1 MALSGDIYGSTT
13 NRYVQPKISWVGV
26 QDITGNYTDVT
37 ATLAFSRTNT
47 GYTTYGP
54 WAGGITIN
62 GTRVAGSKQ
71 ISITYN
77 SNTFT
82 MTATVRV
89 PHNPDGSKS
98 ITISADGG
106 INTVFSIV
114 SCSAT
119 VELDSIPRQA
129 YIDATHSL
137 DFTDLDSPTVYF
149 NNPAGSAVKVQFCI
163 SWTGGD
169 DIAYRE
175 LDDYSHNYYTFNFT
189 SEELNALYNA
199 TLSGS
204 TSRYVTFYVT
214 TIIGNSRYESTAKG
228 LFTVTDCV
236 PDLNPTVIDDG
247 DASYLLTNDRNK
259 LIRYFNYPK
268 AIFNATA
275 KKGASITERFVTC
288 GSQPLSAEGDY
299 AQFNNVD
306 SNVFVFTVIDNRGN
320 RVEKTVTMD
329 MIDYVTLT
337 CNSEIE
343 PELNPDN
350 TAAIHFTANGSYFKG
365 SFGAVVN
372 TLGVEYRYKTNTT
385 DYPVDEEG
393 NEIWIPVTPTI
404 LETEGKYS
412 ATGTISDLDYRSTY
426 TVQVR
431 AKDAVYYWGVSAKDA
446 VIKIVP
452 VFDWGEHDFNFN
464 VPVTMPELSTEKA
477 TIGDIVI
484 EGSNTTFPNI
494 NATNI
499 NAKKVITDDLQAKN
513 AILDNLHVKMSITQD
528 ITVCSGSSYDMNAMT
543 KTGLFYMGTGSLNKP
558 VDQNGLYPNG
568 WLEVQASIDGN
579 YCYQQYTTYTGAKYE
594 RWRAEGTW
602 GNWIKLVRTLIVCGS
617 EVVQYSNSNRIMFHN
632 FYEIKAMFE
641 AKYGIGVGPSSEQN
655 LAVCVS
661 NGDFNACPISPVSTL
676 WQSQNLYVDLA
687 AAINGEYRLN
697 YAFMTSI

>member
-1 MALSGDIYGSTT
+1 MANTGSFNT
-13 NRYVQPKISWVGV
+13 NSYSNRCVTFGWEAIEQSIEH
-26 QDITGNYTDVT
+26 NYTKIYWELRGAGSQT
-37 ATLAFSRTNT
+37 QWLMS
-47 GYTTYGP
+47 GP
-54 WAGGITIN
+54 FNVIIDGEPVYYSDTRIQLSN
-62 GTRVAGSKQ
+62 GTLIASGYKT
-71 ISITYN
+71 IYH
-77 SNTFT
+77 NT
-82 MTATVRV
+82 
-89 PHNPDGSKS
+89 DGSRS
-98 ITISADGG
+98 FSVSA
-106 INTVFSIV
+106 
-114 SCSAT
+114 SAAIYT
-119 VELDSIPRQA
+119 YAVNCWGSGTWDLDSIPRQA
-129 YIDATHSL
+129 YIDATRSL

-149 NNPAGSAVKVQFCI
+149 NNPAGSAVKVQLCI

-228 LFTVTDCV
+228 LFTVTDCA
-236 PDLNPTVIDDG
+236 PDLNPTVIDNG

-320 RVEKTVTMD
+320 KVEKTVTMD

-337 CNSEIE
+337 CNNEIE

-350 TAAIHFTANGSYFKG
+350 TAAIHFTASGSYFKG
-365 SFGAVVN
+365 SFGVVEN
-372 TLGVEYRYKTNTT
+372 TLVVEYRYKTTDT

-393 NEIWIPVTPTI
+393 NAIWTPVIPTI
-404 LETEGKYS
+404 LESEGKYS
-412 ATGTISDLDYRSTY
+412 AIGTISDLDYRSTY

-431 AKDAVYYWGVSAKDA
+431 ARDAVYHWGVSAKDA

-484 EGSNTTFPNI
+484 EGSNTTFPNV
-494 NATNI
+494 NATNL

-513 AILDNLHVKMSITQD
+513 AILDNLHVKMSVTQD

-558 VDQNGLYPNG
+558 VDQNGSYPNG

-579 YCYQQYTTYTGAKYE
+579 YCYQQYTTYTGVKYE
-594 RWRAEGTW
+594 RWRTEGTW
-602 GNWIKLVRTLIVCGS
+602 GNWIKLVRTLIVSGS
-617 EVVQYSNSNRIMFHN
+617 EVVRYSNSNRIMFHN

-641 AKYGIGVGPSSEQN
+641 AKYGIGVGPSSPN
-655 LAVCVS
+655 DLGVCVS
-661 NGDFNACPISPVSTL
+661 NGDFNACNVSPVSTL
-676 WQSQNLYVDLA
+676 WQNFNLFVDLA

-697 YAFMTSI
+697 YAFMASI